1 MRKNINFIM
10 EQKIYSVAFP
20 FMGEYFY
27 CDIPAN
33 YFADK
38 IANDLMGDSMSDVLS
53 ETDGWFEYRF
63 VQNGKEY
70 MATFSYD
77 DVKLFNV
84 FETSGDPESDNYD
97 ENLVASDIPY
107 IVLKV
112 KQDKNELYNVCDCI

>member
-1 MRKNINFIM
+1 
-10 EQKIYSVAFP
+10 
-20 FMGEYFY
+20 
-27 CDIPAN
+27 
-33 YFADK
+33 
-38 IANDLMGDSMSDVLS
+38 MGDSMSDVLS
-53 ETDGWFEYRF
+53 ETNGWFEYRF

>member
-38 IANDLMGDSMSDVLS
+38 IANDIVGDSMADVLS

-63 VQNGKEY
+63 EY
-70 MATFSYD
+70 NDKSYMTTFSYD

-84 FETSGDPESDNYD
+84 FETSGDPEGDSYD
-97 ENLVASDIPY
+97 ECLVEKDIPY
-107 IVLKV
+107 IILKV
-112 KQDKNELYNVCDCI
+112 KQDKNVLYSICDCI

>member
-33 YFADK
+33 YFADD
-38 IANDLMGDSMSDVLS
+38 IANDLMGDSMADVLS
-53 ETDGWFEYRF
+53 DTNGWFEYRF

-77 DVKLFNV
+77 DVKLLNV
-84 FETSGDPESDNYD
+84 FETSGDPESDDYD
-97 ENLVASDIPY
+97 EHLVAGNIPF
-107 IVLKV
+107 IILKV
-112 KQDKNELYNVCDCI
+112 KQDKNVLYNICDCI

>member
-1 MRKNINFIM
+1 MQKNINFIM

-38 IANDLMGDSMSDVLS
+38 IANDIMGDSMADVLS

-63 VQNGKEY
+63 EYNGKSY

-77 DVKLFNV
+77 SVKLFNV
-84 FETSGDPESDNYD
+84 FETFGDREGENYD
-97 ENLVASDIPY
+97 EHLVDSDIPY
-107 IVLKV
+107 IVLKI
-112 KQDKNELYNVCDCI
+112 KHDKNVLYNVCDCI

>member
-33 YFADK
+33 YFADD
-38 IANDLMGDSMSDVLS
+38 IANDLMGDSMADVLS
-53 ETDGWFEYRF
+53 ETNGWFEYRF

-84 FETSGDPESDNYD
+84 FETSGDPDSDDYD
-97 ENLVASDIPY
+97 EHLVVSDIPY
-107 IVLKV
+107 IILKV
-112 KQDKNELYNVCDCI
+112 KQDKNVLYNVCDCI

>member
-1 MRKNINFIM
+1 MQRNINFIM

-38 IANDLMGDSMSDVLS
+38 IANDLMGDSMADSLS
-53 ETDGWFEYRF
+53 EHKGWFEYRF
-63 VQNGKEY
+63 EFDGKSY

-77 DVKLFNV
+77 SAKLFNV
-84 FETSGDPESDNYD
+84 FETDGDHETDDYD
-97 ENLVASDIPY
+97 ETLVDKDIPY

-112 KQDKNELYNVCDCI
+112 KQNNVELYNVCECI

>member
-33 YFADK
+33 YFAD
-38 IANDLMGDSMSDVLS
+38 IIVNDLMGDSMADVLS
-53 ETDGWFEYRF
+53 ETNGWFEYRF
-63 VQNGKEY
+63 VHNSKEY

-84 FETSGDPESDNYD
+84 FETSGNPRSDDYD
-97 ENLVASDIPY
+97 EHLVVSDIPY
-107 IVLKV
+107 IILKV
-112 KQDKNELYNVCDCI
+112 NQDKNVLYNVCDCI

>member
-1 MRKNINFIM
+1 M

-38 IANDLMGDSMSDVLS
+38 IANDLMGDSMADVLS

-84 FETSGDPESDNYD
+84 FETTGDPESDDYD
-97 ENLVASDIPY
+97 EHLVASDIPY
-107 IVLKV
+107 IILKV
-112 KQDKNELYNVCDCI
+112 KHDKNELYNVCDCI

>member
-1 MRKNINFIM
+1 MQRNINFIM
-10 EQKIYSVAFP
+10 EQKIYSVSFP

-38 IANDLMGDSMSDVLS
+38 IANDIMGDSMADSLS
-53 ETDGWFEYRF
+53 EHEGWFEYRF
-63 VQNGKEY
+63 EHNGKTY

-77 DVKLFNV
+77 SVKLFNV
-84 FETSGDPESDNYD
+84 FETDGDHTTDDYD
-97 ENLVASDIPY
+97 ETLVAKDIPY

-112 KQDKNELYNVCDCI
+112 KQNNVELYNICECV

>member
-53 ETDGWFEYRF
+53 ETNGWFEYRF
-63 VQNGKEY
+63 VQNSKEY

-84 FETSGDPESDNYD
+84 FETSGDPESDDYD
-97 ENLVASDIPY
+97 EHLVVSNIPY

>member
-1 MRKNINFIM
+1 MQRNINFIM

-38 IANDLMGDSMSDVLS
+38 IANDLMGDSMADSLS
-53 ETDGWFEYRF
+53 EHKGWFEYRF
-63 VQNGKEY
+63 EFDGKSY

-77 DVKLFNV
+77 SAKLFNV
-84 FETSGDPESDNYD
+84 FETDGDHETDDYD
-97 ENLVASDIPY
+97 ETLVLQNIPY

-112 KQDKNELYNVCDCI
+112 KQNNVELYNVCECI

>member
-1 MRKNINFIM
+1 MQRNINFIM

-38 IANDLMGDSMSDVLS
+38 IVNDLMGDSMADVLS
-53 ETDGWFEYRF
+53 ETEGWFEYRF
-63 VQNGKEY
+63 THNGKSY

-84 FETSGDPESDNYD
+84 FETFGDRESDDYD
-97 ENLVASDIPY
+97 ENLVESDIAY

-112 KQDKNELYNVCDCI
+112 KQDKNVLYNVCDCI

>member
-1 MRKNINFIM
+1 MQRNINFIM
-10 EQKIYSVAFP
+10 EQKIYSVSFP

-38 IANDLMGDSMSDVLS
+38 ITNDIMGDSMADSLS
-53 ETDGWFEYRF
+53 EHEGWFEYRF
-63 VQNGKEY
+63 EHNGKTY

-77 DVKLFNV
+77 SAKLFNV
-84 FETSGDPESDNYD
+84 FETDGDHTTDDYD
-97 ENLVASDIPY
+97 ETLVDKDIPY

-112 KQDKNELYNVCDCI
+112 KQNNVELYNICECI

>member
-1 MRKNINFIM
+1 MQRNINFIM

-38 IANDLMGDSMSDVLS
+38 IANDLMGDSMADVLT
-53 ETDGWFEYRF
+53 ETAGWFEYRF
-63 VQNGKEY
+63 EHNGKSY

-77 DVKLFNV
+77 SVKLFNV
-84 FETSGDPESDNYD
+84 FETSGDPKDDDYD
-97 ENLVASDIPY
+97 ESIVAQDIPY
-107 IVLKV
+107 IVLKI
-112 KQDKNELYNVCDCI
+112 KQDKKELYNICDCI

>member
-38 IANDLMGDSMSDVLS
+38 IANDLMGDSMADVLS

-63 VQNGKEY
+63 EHNDKSY

-84 FETSGDPESDNYD
+84 FETSGDPEGDNYD
-97 ENLVASDIPY
+97 ECLVEKDIPY
-107 IVLKV
+107 IILKV
-112 KQDKNELYNVCDCI
+112 KQDKNVLYSICDCI